1 MHCERQVAPSRAE
14 HAKAGIRRLELPLI
28 LRMRRK
34 MLCQDNFSGGKTDNP
49 YVSGTNQSAPDE
61 RPGRHQSRSSS
72 SNPDELPDVIT
83 VPELAA
89 FLRVSEKSVYT
100 LVSGRRIPHM
110 KVLRCVRF
118 LKADVL
124 RYLQE
129 NRVSASE
136 E

>member
-1 MHCERQVAPSRAE
+1 MASAEQRNPS
-14 HAKAGIRRLELPLI
+14 I
-28 LRMRRK
+28 LTEK
-34 MLCQDNFSGGKTDNP
+34 
-49 YVSGTNQSAPDE
+49 SA
-61 RPGRHQSRSSS
+61 RVRTRSSP
-72 SNPDELPDVIT
+72 SNPEELPDVMT

-89 FLRVSEKSVYT
+89 FLRISEKSVYA
-100 LVSGRRIPHM
+100 LVSGKRITHM

-118 LKADVL
+118 LKRDVL